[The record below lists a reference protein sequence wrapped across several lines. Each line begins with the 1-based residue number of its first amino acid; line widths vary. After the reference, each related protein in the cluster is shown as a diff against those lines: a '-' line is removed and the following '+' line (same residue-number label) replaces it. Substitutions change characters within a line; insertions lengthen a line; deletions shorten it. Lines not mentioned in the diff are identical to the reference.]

1 MHNFFL
7 QSIIQRRVQKYSL
20 YSDQKLFH
28 LKENGTYNF
37 PSSHTLHTDFQ
48 VMKWDQ
54 EITSGFSICQW
65 HMFCKFIENLGGG
78 STMNSPRKTTYHCQ
92 FFFSIRFSYLWS
104 TYYLF
109 KYVQHCSNGK
119 TRPQHYS
126 FYRLIK
132 ISISSGKQLRC
143 DKTWRQWTP
152 FWLAQNFT
160 FWTDEWDL
168 IISLLWVVYI

>member
-1 MHNFFL
+1 MWCLSHIRTRKNERSVSWIMWYLHVVCDICCEVTYNFFL
-7 QSIIQRRVQKYSL
+7 PSIIQRRVQKYSL

-37 PSSHTLHTDFQ
+37 SSSHTLHTDFQ

-65 HMFCKFIENLGGG
+65 HTFCKFIQNFREREKK

-119 TRPQHYS
+119 TRPQHITV
-126 FYRLIK
+126 L
-132 ISISSGKQLRC
+132 Q
-143 DKTWRQWTP
+143 
-152 FWLAQNFT
+152 
-160 FWTDEWDL
+160 
-168 IISLLWVVYI
+168 II